1 MPKPVPEPSATTTP
15 PGALIRGRGVA
26 SRPAGRFAREES
38 VPEPGDG
45 DEPAP
50 APGTELITEKI
61 RSIISRNQSPD
72 IPFEQ
77 SVNPYRGCEHG
88 CVYCYARPSHAYV
101 DLSPGLDFEQ
111 KIFIKPEAAG
121 VLRRELSKPGYRC
134 SPITLGSNTD
144 AWQPAERQL
153 GITRRILEVLA
164 GFRHP
169 VSIITKSALVE
180 RDQDLLADLARD
192 NLVHVLVSV
201 TTLDDELKRRLE
213 PRTAGPRR
221 RLETIRR
228 LSGAGIPCGVLAAP
242 MIPGL
247 NDHELEGI
255 LAAAA
260 EAGARFAG
268 YVLLRLPHEVEPIF
282 QEWLHA
288 QYPLKAA
295 KVLSLI
301 RQVRGGSLNDATF
314 GRRMRG
320 SGPIAALLAQRFA
333 AACRRHGFMR
343 ESEASLDTS
352 RFRVPPGPG
361 TQLELLGGV

>member
-1 MPKPVPEPSATTTP
+1 
-15 PGALIRGRGVA
+15 VA

-38 VPEPGDG
+38 VPEPGDD

-50 APGTELITEKI
+50 APATELITEKI

-111 KIFIKPEAAG
+111 KILIKPEAAT

-153 GITRRILEVLA
+153 GLTRQILEVLA
-164 GFRHP
+164 EFRHP
-169 VSIITKSALVE
+169 VSVITKSSLVE
-180 RDQDLLADLARD
+180 RDRDLLADLARD

-228 LSGAGIPCGVLAAP
+228 LSAAGIPCGVLAAP

-247 NDHELEGI
+247 NDHELESI
-255 LAAAA
+255 LDAAA

-282 QEWLHA
+282 QEWLQA

-301 RQVRGGSLNDATF
+301 RQVRGGALNDARF

-320 SGPIAALLAQRFA
+320 SGPIAALLGQRFA
-333 AACRRHGFMR
+333 AACRRHGFTR
-343 ESEASLDTS
+343 ESDAGLDTT
-352 RFRVPPGPG
+352 RFRVPAGPG
-361 TQLELLGGV
+361 AQLELLGDA

>member
-1 MPKPVPEPSATTTP
+1 MSLP
-15 PGALIRGRGVA
+15 PGSVIRGRGVA
-26 SRPAGRFAREES
+26 ARPAGRFAREATR
-38 VPEPGDG
+38 PEPAD
-45 DEPAP
+45 DDTPVVAP
-50 APGTELITEKI
+50 ETELFPEKI

-88 CVYCYARPSHAYV
+88 CVYCYARPSHAYL

-111 KIFIKPEAAG
+111 KIYTKPEAAV

-134 SPITLGSNTD
+134 SPITLGANTD
-144 AWQPAERQL
+144 AWQPAEREL
-153 GITRRILEVLA
+153 RITRQILEVL
-164 GFRHP
+164 GEYRHP

-180 RDQDLLADLARD
+180 RDLDLLQDLARD

-201 TTLDDELKRRLE
+201 TTLDDELKRRME

-221 RLETIRR
+221 RIETIRR
-228 LSGAGIPCGVLAAP
+228 LSAAGIPCGVLAAP

-247 NDHELEGI
+247 NDHELENI
-255 LAAAA
+255 LAASAD
-260 EAGARFAG
+260 AGARFAG

-282 QEWLHA
+282 GEWLQT

-301 RQVRGGSLNDATF
+301 RQVRSGALNDAQF
-314 GRRMRG
+314 GSRMRG
-320 SGPIAALLAQRFA
+320 SGPLAALLAQRFA
-333 AACRRHGFMR
+333 AACRRHGFTR
-343 ESEASLDTS
+343 ESEAALDTT
-352 RFRVPPGPG
+352 RFRVPAGPG
-361 TQLELLGGV
+361 TQLDLLG